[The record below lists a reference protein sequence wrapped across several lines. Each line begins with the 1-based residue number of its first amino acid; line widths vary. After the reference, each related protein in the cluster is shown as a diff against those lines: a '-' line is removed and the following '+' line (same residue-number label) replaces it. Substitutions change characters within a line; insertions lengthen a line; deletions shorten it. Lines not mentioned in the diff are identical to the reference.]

1 VPQSVVAIQ
10 IRELKRED
18 ADAFRVLRRERL
30 EIAPHAFA
38 ESIPENDAIT
48 PASIAA
54 RLSASSPE
62 NFVMGAFAP
71 GDHLVGMAGFSRSP
85 RIKTHHKAVIWGVYV
100 QPTWRNQGVA
110 RAIFQA
116 LIERARENAGLE
128 QILLTVAADQI
139 AAKRLY
145 TSLGFETFGHEK
157 HALKID
163 NGYVDEDHMVYWLK
177 QHPD

>member
-1 VPQSVVAIQ
+1 MPQSGVAIR

-18 ADAFRVLRRERL
+18 ADAFRALRRERL
-30 EIAPHAFA
+30 ELAPRAFA
-38 ESIPENDAIT
+38 ESIAEHDAIP

-54 RLSASSPE
+54 RLAASSPE

-71 GDHLVGMAGFSRSP
+71 AGQLVGMAGFSRSP
-85 RIKTHHKAVIWGVYV
+85 RLKSRHKAVIWGVYV

-110 RAIFQA
+110 RSLLQA
-116 LIERARENAGLE
+116 LFDRAHSNAGLE

-145 TSLGFETFGHEK
+145 KSVGFEVFGHEK

-163 NGYVDEDHMVYWLK
+163 GSYVDEDHMVYWLK
-177 QHPD
+177 QHPA

>member
-1 VPQSVVAIQ
+1 MPQSGVAFL

-18 ADAFRVLRRERL
+18 ADAFRALRRERL
-30 EIAPHAFA
+30 EIAPRAFA
-38 ESIPENDAIT
+38 ESIPENDAIP

-54 RLSASSPE
+54 RLAASTAE

-71 GDHLVGMAGFSRSP
+71 GGQLVGMAGFSRSP
-85 RIKTHHKAVIWGVYV
+85 RIKSRHKAVIWGVFV

-110 RAIFQA
+110 RSLFQS
-116 LIERARENAGLE
+116 LFERARANAGLE
-128 QILLTVAADQI
+128 QIQLTVAADQI

-145 TSLGFETFGHEK
+145 ASLGFETFGHEK

-163 NGYVDEDHMVYWLK
+163 GAYVDEDHMVLWLID
-177 QHPD
+177 HPD